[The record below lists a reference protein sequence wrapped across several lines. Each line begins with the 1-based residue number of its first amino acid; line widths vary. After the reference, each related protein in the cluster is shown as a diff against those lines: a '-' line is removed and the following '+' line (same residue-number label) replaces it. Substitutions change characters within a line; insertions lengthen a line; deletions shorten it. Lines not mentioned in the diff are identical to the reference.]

1 MREDAVDDCQTEF
14 VEPLE
19 TLRRRARA
27 TPALLQDDA
36 WRIEMTAAI
45 AAARACGV
53 RSKTLADFEAL
64 LRG

>member
-1 MREDAVDDCQTEF
+1 MEDCEPEF

-19 TLRRRARA
+19 TLRRRARV
-27 TPALLQDDA
+27 TPHLIQNED

-53 RSKTLADFEAL
+53 SSQTLADFEVL

>member
-1 MREDAVDDCQTEF
+1 MGDCETEF
-14 VEPLE
+14 VDPLE

-27 TPALLQDDA
+27 TPRLIQDEE

-53 RSKTLADFEAL
+53 SSETLADFEAL

>member
-1 MREDAVDDCQTEF
+1 MAEYEPEF
-14 VEPLE
+14 LEPLE

-27 TPALLQDDA
+27 VPRLIQDED

-53 RSKTLADFEAL
+53 SSETLADFEAL

>member
-1 MREDAVDDCQTEF
+1 MDECETEF

-19 TLRRRARA
+19 ALRQRARA
-27 TPALLQDDA
+27 TPGLLQDDE

-53 RSKTLADFEAL
+53 SSKTLADFEAL

>member
-1 MREDAVDDCQTEF
+1 MTARLSLWTRWRPCGS
-14 VEPLE
+14 
-19 TLRRRARA
+19 ARA
-27 TPALLQDDA
+27 TPGLLQDDA

-53 RSKTLADFEAL
+53 SSDTLADFEAL

>member
-1 MREDAVDDCQTEF
+1 MGDCETEF
-14 VEPLE
+14 VDPLE

-27 TPALLQDDA
+27 APGLIQDEG

-45 AAARACGV
+45 AEARACGV
-53 RSKTLADFEAL
+53 SSDTLADFEAL